1 MSIYRKNFPE
11 KMTRNASLE
20 DAAAVAAI
28 YNKCVLESTATFET
42 EPLSDEQM
50 RARMAE
56 IIGRGFPYIA
66 GEIGGEFA
74 GFAWRPPL
82 EGTPRLRKNPRN
94 NGVRGGKIPRTGSG
108 RGVAR
113 RAYRKMRKTSGR
125 PRARRLL
132 NLRKPPER
140 APPRKIRVPA
150 SFGFSGGG
158 LQIRQIPRGIR
169 LRAVDSARIRPIK
182 KC

>member
-1 MSIYRKNFPE
+1 
-11 KMTRNASLE
+11 MTRNASLE

-74 GFAWRPPL
+74 GFACAHLWRERPAYGRTL
-82 EGTPRLRKNPRN
+82 ETTVYVAEKFRGQGVGAELLGELIERCEKLPDAHALVACITSENLPSARLHEK
-94 NGVRGGKIPRTGSG
+94 
-108 RGVAR
+108 
-113 RAYRKMRKTSGR
+113 
-125 PRARRLL
+125 
-132 NLRKPPER
+132 
-140 APPRKIRVPA
+140 
-150 SFGFSGGG
+150 FGF
-158 LQIRQIPRGIR
+158 RQVSDFREVGFKFGRYLGVSDFELLIPRGY
-169 LRAVDSARIRPIK
+169 AR
-182 KC
+182 

>member
-11 KMTRNASLE
+11 RMTRNASLE

-66 GEIGGEFA
+66 GKSAGSSRGLPAPTFGGSA
-74 GFAWRPPL
+74 PL
-82 EGTPRLRKNPRN
+82 TEEPSKQRCTWRKNSADREW
-94 NGVRGGKIPRTGSG
+94 VRSCSASLSKGAKNFRTPTRS
-108 RGVAR
+108 
-113 RAYRKMRKTSGR
+113 S
-125 PRARRLL
+125 LH